1 MTRKF
6 QFGGLLLICRAQTT
20 ATNVHRRCALAGIV
34 VTQTLVFCHFILSRY
49 FYSTSSS
56 PLLQKL
62 PTRSRLQHWYCVRVN
77 MTKRYTQLWVKDL
90 LKVPT
95 WRLERDLNLCDLP
108 DAGHRI
114 NHWVT
119 TPHYHLFVI
128 NDVQVERFFDV
139 LHENFQFFAC

>member
-62 PTRSRLQHWYCVRVN
+62 PTRSRLQHWYCVGVN

-95 WRLERDLNLCDLP
+95 WRLERDLNLWPSGRKAPNKPLSHHAPLSFICDKWCS
-108 DAGHRI
+108 GG
-114 NHWVT
+114 T
-119 TPHYHLFVI
+119 
-128 NDVQVERFFDV
+128 FFDV
-139 LHENFQFFAC
+139 LRKNFQFFAC